1 MRPHGSPPLFP
12 QFHHVP
18 LYLEWAPVGV
28 FSSTAP
34 QKKEPQDTPAEA
46 AEGDKGEQE
55 TGKVLSVQ
63 SGHPENQQLSESW
76 IAEADTAFL
85 NVVHQNWAQPLVGS
99 FLSCLLEVGEKET

>member
-1 MRPHGSPPLFP
+1 
-12 QFHHVP
+12 
-18 LYLEWAPVGV
+18 
-28 FSSTAP
+28 
-34 QKKEPQDTPAEA
+34 
-46 AEGDKGEQE
+46 
-55 TGKVLSVQ
+55 VQ